1 MKHEETAKRLKDA
14 LYENN
19 MKPQELADLSGVSK
33 SSISQYI
40 NGSHKPSNISAG
52 KMAAVLGVD
61 PMWLMGFNVMKERND
76 DPTPVYYLNPETAK
90 AAQEVFE
97 DPETRMLF
105 DAARNASPEAIRL
118 AAEMLKTFKKTNP
131 DG

>member
-1 MKHEETAKRLKDA
+1 MDSVELVKRICKEKGIPISRLERECGFANGYVRRLKGGA
-14 LYENN
+14 F
-19 MKPQELADLSGVSK
+19 
-33 SSISQYI
+33 
-40 NGSHKPSNISAG
+40 PSNRVQAIA
-52 KMAAVLGVD
+52 D
-61 PMWLMGFNVMKERND
+61 
-76 DPTPVYYLNPETAK
+76 YLNIPVNDLLNGTSEQCTTYSDNSHEWYLDPETAK
-90 AAQEVFE
+90 AAQEVFD

>member
-1 MKHEETAKRLKDA
+1 MNSVELVKRLCK
-14 LYENN
+14 E
-19 MKPQELADLSGVSK
+19 KGIP
-33 SSISQYI
+33 ISRMERECGFA
-40 NGSHKPSNISAG
+40 NGYVRRLKGGAFPSNRVQVIADY
-52 KMAAVLGVD
+52 LGI
-61 PMWLMGFNVMKERND
+61 
-76 DPTPVYYLNPETAK
+76 PVSDLLNGTCENELNTNQEWYLDPETAK
-90 AAQEVFE
+90 AAQEVFD